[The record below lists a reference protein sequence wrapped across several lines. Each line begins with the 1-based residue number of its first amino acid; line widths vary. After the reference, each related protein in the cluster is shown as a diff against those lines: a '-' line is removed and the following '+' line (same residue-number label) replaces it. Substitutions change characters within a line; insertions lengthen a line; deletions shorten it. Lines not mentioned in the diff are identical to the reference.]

1 MSTWKSSTYRCEY
14 HMYIELIEMSITY
27 ICDIIEVYYIYIE
40 TVRVVLLSACINKIV
55 KERVAGELA

>member
-1 MSTWKSSTYRCEY
+1 
-14 HMYIELIEMSITY
+14 MYIELIEMSITY